1 MKRVVAKLVSDVK
14 RPFKLDGIT
23 RVDDTPVHK
32 AIRESVVNMM
42 IHSDYMITGVL
53 KVVKKDD
60 GFYFSNPGSLKLP
73 ITAIYEG
80 GHSVARNPGIQT
92 MFRMIGLGDN
102 IGSGFPTIL
111 NAWGEENWRKP
122 DLSEKPELH
131 QVDLKLW
138 MISLMPI
145 ECTEYLQR
153 LFGMA
158 YQHLSSNEQILLATA
173 QLEREVTNT
182 RLQSIL
188 DLHSTEV
195 GKLLNELVEKQ
206 MLIAKRKGR
215 LTTYSVNTEYVIQE
229 EQILIED
236 LEMPALVLNK
246 TDCQIYDYVKMNEFI
261 TLEQIMAITRI
272 TAKQGALKAVE
283 RLETK
288 GLILRDKQGKEAFYR
303 IIK

>member
-1 MKRVVAKLVSDVK
+1 
-14 RPFKLDGIT
+14 
-23 RVDDTPVHK
+23 
-32 AIRESVVNMM
+32 M
-42 IHSDYMITGVL
+42 IL
-53 KVVKKDD
+53 
-60 GFYFSNPGSLKLP
+60 F
-73 ITAIYEG
+73 
-80 GHSVARNPGIQT
+80 
-92 MFRMIGLGDN
+92 GDN

-122 DLSEKPELH
+122 DLSENPELH

-173 QLEREVTNT
+173 QLEKEVTNT
-182 RLQSIL
+182 RLQYIL

-215 LTTYSVNTEYVIQE
+215 WTTYSVNAEYIIQG

-236 LEMPALVLNK
+236 LEMPALALNK
-246 TDCQIYDYVKMNEFI
+246 TDRQIYDYVKMNEFI

-272 TAKQGALKAVE
+272 TTKQGALKAVE

-288 GLILRDKQGKEAFYR
+288 GLILRDKQGKDAFYR